1 MLKNQKN
8 KPVTLMQWCRLNKY
22 GGITEECIESAFQS
36 DNDKIVEMP
45 KKYKINKIVRRKD
58 G

>member
-1 MLKNQKN
+1 
-8 KPVTLMQWCRLNKY
+8 MQWCRLNKY

-36 DNDKIVEMP
+36 DNDKIVEMA

-58 G
+58 V

>member
-1 MLKNQKN
+1 MAYVDFPRQKLSRR
-8 KPVTLMQWCRLNKY
+8 KKTQKW
-22 GGITEECIESAFQS
+22 GEECIESAFQS
-36 DNDKIVEMP
+36 DNDKIVEMA